1 MHLPNMNQE
10 ITQRK
15 RFNPGLVPET
25 VTIAKERLTELE
37 TDLNRARADLRVR
50 GELDFAHINLY
61 WDWRRKAEKF
71 LRFSEAEK
79 MFLEDWVARQ
89 HLGSTKRSH
98 MKMLRQLVSDVLIEV
113 SYTSVYT
120 GDSAGASAFE
130 AQKRRLVVAC
140 GKQKFVQTLETFD
153 SKVQEF
159 GFSPKDSGVQEI
171 RKRIVK
177 ELTSMELEL
186 RLLNL
191 TIRRSEECTNSPPIK
206 ALEPR
211 ATGVSVQDINMQV
224 HALKVKL
231 GMDASRMLVWLHSR
245 IKDVS
250 QLNLTTH
257 EQEVFALI
265 GDFVSV
271 TKKRVAIEFGE
282 SP

>member
-1 MHLPNMNQE
+1 MNQE

-37 TDLNRARADLRVR
+37 TDLNRARSDLRVR
-50 GELDFAHINLY
+50 SELDFGHINLY
-61 WDWRRKAEKF
+61 WDWHRKAEQF
-71 LRFSEAEK
+71 LRCSEAEK
-79 MFLEDWVARQ
+79 RFLEGWVARQ

-98 MKMLRQLVSDVLIEV
+98 MKVLRQLVSDVLIEV
-113 SYTSVYT
+113 SYTSAYT
-120 GDSAGASAFE
+120 GDNAVASAFE

-140 GKQKFVQTLETFD
+140 GKQRFVQTLETFD

-191 TIRRSEECTNSPPIK
+191 TIRRSEECTNSPQIK

-211 ATGVSVQDINMQV
+211 ATGVSVQDMNMQV
-224 HALKVKL
+224 HALKAKL

-265 GDFVSV
+265 SEFVSV
-271 TKKRVAIEFGE
+271 TRKRVAIEFGE
-282 SP
+282 